1 MLLTVE
7 NPEPVIETFQNHL
20 ASGTL
25 EVLSPVFSGSNKSI
39 NSNNSNNDKCVECGA
54 MFSSDPLQQH
64 DDKIHHKHHNL
75 SVSEG
80 LPEDKLMNAKIFTT
94 DASPHLF
101 KDFLDALEVINTNK
115 DFLMKYINDPGSP
128 LPFEIH
134 NQQHSPNF
142 KPRRAKSISLPIY
155 GSSSSGTKDSEHMVD
170 KLFDANGKIQSQIQ
184 NLGDLH
190 KPSTSSSHEVDE
202 VRNSDQESVE
212 RDSNNVSKDSSQVP
226 NQVKPRNFMDLRKK
240 IKQIIEESKNE
251 KRRITMDA
259 IVDKIPGGNRFSEN
273 VRKLINHSQSKCHNG
288 EGKESGNTSGY
299 YGNRLSKSYS
309 KNKRLLSSMR
319 TSSLKESVNRYS
331 QLYDTCFQHE
341 AASNNEVKCPKTE
354 SLKLKTEEKS
364 SILKTPKS
372 FQRFLSLPN
381 LKSQL
386 NQSEESSIQ
395 SSPQNLIRKSED
407 KTISSEE
414 PSMQSSPQNSI
425 RKYEDRTIS
434 TSDDFSKSQIL
445 SPTLSDHTNEESI
458 VNDDEQK
465 QDHVK
470 SDSESESESISES
483 RSDVNDEIKSNKSI
497 VFDGLGTLRGSESA
511 ASIGSSAMLVEAN
524 SNFSSEAS
532 FLDCTFE
539 LENLNGLEGI
549 YTFSFFY
556 FNITICHS

>member
-1 MLLTVE
+1 
-7 NPEPVIETFQNHL
+7 
-20 ASGTL
+20 
-25 EVLSPVFSGSNKSI
+25 
-39 NSNNSNNDKCVECGA
+39 
-54 MFSSDPLQQH
+54 
-64 DDKIHHKHHNL
+64 
-75 SVSEG
+75 
-80 LPEDKLMNAKIFTT
+80 
-94 DASPHLF
+94 
-101 KDFLDALEVINTNK
+101 
-115 DFLMKYINDPGSP
+115 
-128 LPFEIH
+128 
-134 NQQHSPNF
+134 
-142 KPRRAKSISLPIY
+142 
-155 GSSSSGTKDSEHMVD
+155 
-170 KLFDANGKIQSQIQ
+170 
-184 NLGDLH
+184 
-190 KPSTSSSHEVDE
+190 
-202 VRNSDQESVE
+202 
-212 RDSNNVSKDSSQVP
+212 
-226 NQVKPRNFMDLRKK
+226 
-240 IKQIIEESKNE
+240 
-251 KRRITMDA
+251 
-259 IVDKIPGGNRFSEN
+259 
-273 VRKLINHSQSKCHNG
+273 
-288 EGKESGNTSGY
+288 
-299 YGNRLSKSYS
+299 
-309 KNKRLLSSMR
+309 MR

-549 YTFSFFY
+549 
-556 FNITICHS
+556 